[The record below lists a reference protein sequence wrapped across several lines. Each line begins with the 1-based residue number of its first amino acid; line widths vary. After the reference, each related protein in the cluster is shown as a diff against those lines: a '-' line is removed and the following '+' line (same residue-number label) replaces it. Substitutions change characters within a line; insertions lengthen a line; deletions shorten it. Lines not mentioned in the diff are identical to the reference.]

1 MQRSEDPIWIEGD
14 GIVLREWR
22 AGDVPSLV
30 ELYDTS
36 EMDRRTPVAS
46 PFTEDVARDYVVAAR
61 ERRVELGSLQLA
73 ITTNGEIAIG
83 EVLAFPA
90 AEDGVVELAYAVAAS
105 HVGKGLARRA
115 VLAVLTLLSET
126 DVVRAQ
132 LLIADDNLP
141 SQRVAMGAGFVLTD
155 CPVVERHRKDMT
167 LRLATWDRAVCGP
180 HYSDTDVN
188 APKEAL

>member
-1 MQRSEDPIWIEGD
+1 MWHVTTWWPLASDGWSWARSNW
-14 GIVLREWR
+14 
-22 AGDVPSLV
+22 
-30 ELYDTS
+30 
-36 EMDRRTPVAS
+36 
-46 PFTEDVARDYVVAAR
+46 
-61 ERRVELGSLQLA
+61 
-73 ITTNGEIAIG
+73 
-83 EVLAFPA
+83 
-90 AEDGVVELAYAVAAS
+90 
-105 HVGKGLARRA
+105 
-115 VLAVLTLLSET
+115 LTLLSET